1 MEKRNKVIW
10 TCGPNGGAM
19 VKCLTI
25 KQLKSALT
33 ASLSGKW
40 IQYAAWMIL
49 IIRNNHSH
57 LQYLWWMVRSS
68 YHWSNH
74 QRGRG
79 KINQIPKDLHL
90 PIYLPVQPLC
100 PTSCPEVCLWWD
112 DLSIFFM
119 EKEKHVDL
127 WEEAWAFR
135 RFYTSFYYSGDLLGE
150 LTGRGRGFKR
160 PRLTLYIS
168 PPTWSGQEP
177 RHREGWALL
186 WLIDV
191 PNKE

>member
-1 MEKRNKVIW
+1 MNSVRCLNDPDHQKQPQSSTVFTFREGDGALFLSLIEPSEGSRKNK
-10 TCGPNGGAM
+10 PNP
-19 VKCLTI
+19 
-25 KQLKSALT
+25 SADN
-33 ASLSGKW
+33 K
-40 IQYAAWMIL
+40 
-49 IIRNNHSH
+49 N
-57 LQYLWWMVRSS
+57 
-68 YHWSNH
+68 
-74 QRGRG
+74 
-79 KINQIPKDLHL
+79 DLHL

-135 RFYTSFYYSGDLLGE
+135 RFYTSFYYSGDLLAE